1 MQDEFRIAEPSGTL
15 PVVMRCFTLSAKFVL
30 PLISFAIG
38 CGSAGGSPPPQPQEK
53 PVPTMAT
60 SIVSAPVSAPVEIT
74 LLYTTDEHGW
84 LEGLVRDGVMRGGVA
99 ALSGQFVAK
108 EGHCPGPAPFAV
120 PQDESYIAPNS
131 ENCINPKTLLLSG
144 GDNFTGPAMSTY
156 FQGEPMAEAM
166 GRLGYAASAFGN
178 HEFDFG
184 RSQFPALR
192 NKGRLRYLSS
202 NVRVDDPKLA
212 QELDLRPFEIFERRG
227 VRIGVIGI
235 STEETL
241 KTALV
246 ERFGGMAFE
255 PIETGVDRAVAKT
268 WEAGADVVVA
278 IGHECPD
285 ILAPMFAKHA
295 EWHVSFVGGGHCHK
309 KMHEKAGDVPVMSP
323 EWRMH
328 QYARVKLQ
336 VDKSRPAKSRVVG
349 VQTEFVDVTQAAGA
363 MPDPAL
369 TELVKVWKEKVDK
382 ALGVKI
388 GYAKGGIGPEVVVG
402 QMVANAWLEEV
413 GADVA
418 IANKG
423 GIRQTIPAGP
433 ITYATIWGVLPFD
446 NRLMKLS
453 VTGEELL
460 KELAVDKFILAG
472 AKKQPNGQWFVGGKQ
487 LDKKKRYTV
496 LMTDFMYTGG
506 DGSVLAQYDPK
517 AVGTGIQWRDPVI
530 AWIQKQ
536 KTTESSPLE
545 DKLGKL
551 ESSK

>member
-1 MQDEFRIAEPSGTL
+1 
-15 PVVMRCFTLSAKFVL
+15 MRCFTSSVKFVL
-30 PLISFAIG
+30 PLVLFALG
-38 CGSAGGSPPPQPQEK
+38 CGSTGRPQPPSPQDK
-53 PVPTMAT
+53 PIPSVNA
-60 SIVSAPVSAPVEIT
+60 SVAAAPPAGPVEVT

-84 LEGLVRDGVMRGGVA
+84 LEGLLRDGVLRGGVA

-120 PQDESYIAPNS
+120 AQDESFIAPKS
-131 ENCINPKTLLLSG
+131 ENCTNPKTLLLSG
-144 GDNFTGPAMSTY
+144 GDNFTGPAVSTY

-184 RSQFPALR
+184 RSQSPTLR
-192 NKGRLRYLSS
+192 SKARLRYLSS
-202 NVRVDDPKLA
+202 NVRIDDPKLA

-241 KTALV
+241 KTALA
-246 ERFGGMAFE
+246 ERFGSMSFE
-255 PIETGVDRAVAKT
+255 PIEPALDRAVAKT

-285 ILAPMFAKHA
+285 ILAPTFAKHP

-309 KMHEKAGDVPVMSP
+309 KMQETAGDVPVLSP

-328 QYARVKLQ
+328 QYARIKVQ

-349 VQTEFVDVTQAAGA
+349 VQTEFVDVSQAAGVVA
-363 MPDPAL
+363 DPVL
-369 TELVKVWKEKVDK
+369 VELVKVWKEKIDQ

-388 GYAKGGIGPEVVVG
+388 GYSKGGIGPEVVVG
-402 QMVANAWLEEV
+402 QLVAKAWLDEV

-433 ITYATIWGVLPFD
+433 VTLATIWGVLPFD

-460 KELAVDKFILAG
+460 KELVVDKFILAG
-472 AKKQPNGQWFVGGKQ
+472 AEKQSNGQWFVGGKP

-506 DGSVLAQYDPK
+506 DGSVLAKYDPK

-536 KTTESSPLE
+536 KTTETAPLDDKLTVPKRAKSPL
-545 DKLGKL
+545 DAR
-551 ESSK
+551 